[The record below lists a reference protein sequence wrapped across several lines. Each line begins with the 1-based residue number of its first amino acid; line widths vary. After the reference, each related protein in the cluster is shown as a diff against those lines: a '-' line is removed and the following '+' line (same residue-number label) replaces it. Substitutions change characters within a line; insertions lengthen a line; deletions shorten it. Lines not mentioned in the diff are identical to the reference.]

1 MIYGHSASQ
10 ALFRMEYDPV
20 LRFLSYSISQK
31 LSGFRLKSTAG
42 MTECGDS
49 LKSNIDEFVNKRLA
63 VSVRKGTI
71 FRPGQEIKGLR
82 GTVHNLVIPLT
93 AFRRKLYR
101 LAERRDPGRRSYRL
115 KSTAG
120 MTERDDSVN
129 L

>member
-49 LKSNIDEFVNKRLA
+49 LKSNIDEFVKRYTRNA
-63 VSVRKGTI
+63 VRLQSRVKLTHYSGSNPGNEACPEMAQIVLIPSCVQVSTKG
-71 FRPGQEIKGLR
+71 
-82 GTVHNLVIPLT
+82 
-93 AFRRKLYR
+93 
-101 LAERRDPGRRSYRL
+101 S
-115 KSTAG
+115 
-120 MTERDDSVN
+120 
-129 L
+129 